1 MDKTIIRQRV
11 LALEAHELQDAR
23 DAYLTYLAGARLD
36 RSQPIDSHDQAQAE
50 LASDLSE
57 ALDGP
62 VHHHADKI
70 EKLNSIDF
78 GTKSK
83 VEEGALV
90 TFGGRSFVVG
100 VATGK
105 FDCAGTQLMG
115 ISTEAPIYEAI
126 AGLQTGDSFAFNGRN
141 LLIEDVQ

>member
-1 MDKTIIRQRV
+1 MDKTIIRQRI

-78 GTKSK
+78 GPKSK

-90 TFGGRSFVVG
+90 TFGIDASHGYERIHQSALVD
-100 VATGK
+100 VA
-105 FDCAGTQLMG
+105 
-115 ISTEAPIYEAI
+115 
-126 AGLQTGDSFAFNGRN
+126 R
-141 LLIEDVQ
+141 LLIAYVESPVEIERDANPLAGVKGFTHQPTE